1 MNREEALAET
11 VVGKYGLRP
20 PVDVLSLAK
29 RFADVEYDSIPGSCD
44 GLVLGLDGRGTR
56 PLILVE
62 RSDHPTRQRFTLAHE
77 LGHLLLPWH
86 LGGAFACDTATD
98 HPDFSLAANFEPEAN
113 RFAAELLLPSAW
125 LDALIS
131 SRRDEKVGDLV
142 RNVLDAGVST
152 WVASFRLTERL
163 PRGHV
168 FAVIDSGDGKVVL
181 SGETRGT
188 GIGPPPQGVQLD
200 RDRLD
205 SFASEVEEVEV
216 GSRRVI
222 WWTYR
227 GQADNFTAPEGDS
240 RLLLKEL
247 AQRHGTSNDSA
258 RQLVQRCN
266 GIVGF
271 AYGTA
276 RREGETNAAHLYA
289 VLRGRFAKKRG
300 FPADLLEDPEFD
312 AWLRLRATELGDQPG
327 R

>member
-1 MNREEALAET
+1 M
-11 VVGKYGLRP
+11 
-20 PVDVLSLAK
+20 
-29 RFADVEYDSIPGSCD
+29 
-44 GLVLGLDGRGTR
+44 LGLDGRGTR

-98 HPDFSLAANFEPEAN
+98 HPDFSPTANFEPEAN

-142 RNVLDAGVST
+142 RSVLGAGVST

-168 FAVIDSGDGKVVL
+168 FAVVDSGDGKVVL
-181 SGETRGT
+181 SGETQGT
-188 GIGPPPQGVQLD
+188 GIGAPPQGVQLD

-227 GQADNFTAPEGDS
+227 GQADNFTAPAGDS

-247 AQRHGTSNDSA
+247 AQRHGTSNDPA

-271 AYGTA
+271 AYDTA

-289 VLRGRFAKKRG
+289 VLRGRYAKKRG
-300 FPADLLEDPEFD
+300 FPASLLEDPEFD
-312 AWLRLRATELGDQPG
+312 AWLQLRAAELGD
-327 R
+327 